1 MLQGIG
7 EVICRELQ
15 LVWKPLGLQVQF
27 ECRQQERKMLRIM
40 PPQEKTLTLTFEVTM
55 ADSKG
60 MLNIAFPSVVSS
72 ALLRKLGTEL
82 VYQRAHGAA
91 VNQESL
97 RKRMLQSRVEIEL
110 ATPPIP
116 VRLTDLLSLQ
126 PGGVLPLRRRID
138 EPACLR
144 VRGRDYWLARP
155 VSSGNNSR
163 AAQLLC
169 YVEPPE
175 KEDER

>member
-1 MLQGIG
+1 
-7 EVICRELQ
+7 
-15 LVWKPLGLQVQF
+15 
-27 ECRQQERKMLRIM
+27 
-40 PPQEKTLTLTFEVTM
+40 
-55 ADSKG
+55 

-82 VYQRAHGAA
+82 VYQRAQGAA

-97 RKRMLQSRVEIEL
+97 RKRMLQSGVELEL

-126 PGGVLPLRRRID
+126 PGKVLPLRRRID

-144 VRGRDYWLARP
+144 VRGRDTWLARP
-155 VSSGNNSR
+155 VSSSNNSR
-163 AAQLLC
+163 AAQLLQ
-169 YVEPPE
+169 YLEQPE